1 MHKRKK
7 ANQVSHRYNC
17 LPLLPSGPGG
27 VRQELVVLI
36 CRCKGRTYC
45 LLLKGLNNSFVI
57 FIDIK

>member
-1 MHKRKK
+1 LNGLESDNKDIMDAYKQKM

-36 CRCKGRTYC
+36 CRCKGKSNWWI
-45 LLLKGLNNSFVI
+45 L
-57 FIDIK
+57 